1 MKPNFLYESHTIK
14 NELPLGRGERRVHT
28 TFDIVAIM
36 PISSQVIGLPMMF
49 FIKFLLFCS
58 MARYQIQSKFYL
70 NYLLPKNCIYRISCI
85 LYTPSASYHLTNAS
99 LNTLGGSR
107 QLGLGCFIG
116 IGLIRT
122 DPSFTE
128 NTPTNHSVCGN

>member
-1 MKPNFLYESHTIK
+1 MSHMQLK
-14 NELPLGRGERRVHT
+14 MNCHLGVGERRVHT
-28 TFDIVAIM
+28 TFEIIAIM
-36 PISSQVIGLPMMF
+36 PILSQVIGLQMMF
-49 FIKFLLFCS
+49 FIKFLLICS
-58 MARYQIQSKFYL
+58 MARYQMQSKYS

-107 QLGLGCFIG
+107 QLGLGWFIG
-116 IGLIRT
+116 IGLIRP

-128 NTPTNHSVCGN
+128 NTPTNHSVFGN

>member
-1 MKPNFLYESHTIK
+1 MKPNFLYESHAIK

-36 PISSQVIGLPMMF
+36 PQVIGLPMMF

-58 MARYQIQSKFYL
+58 MAWYQMQSKYS
-70 NYLLPKNCIYRISCI
+70 NYLLPKNCIYQIPCI

-107 QLGLGCFIG
+107 QLGLGWFIG
-116 IGLIRT
+116 IGLIRP

-128 NTPTNHSVCGN
+128 NTPTNHSVFGN